1 MTPTLPW
8 AFAALVLAVP
18 LVAAYL
24 HRRRRT
30 DKRVPSVI
38 IFRAIAGA
46 SRPTRRAW
54 SRPRH
59 LVSLALVLLALVGL
73 VVALADLRDEQD
85 KPRDFVV
92 VLDTSASMAASD
104 GSTRLERATE
114 AVGES
119 LSSLHAGD
127 RVALITTG
135 AQTLVRIG
143 LTEDHTRVFD
153 LAQTAEAGG
162 SSQGA
167 ARAIRL
173 ADAIC
178 SAGRDGSIVLVSDRV
193 GVDVPATRC
202 PVEHVP
208 VGRDGPNAG
217 IVALSVREADALGL
231 SEVHVGI
238 LSELGRAQALELT
251 LRVDDA
257 VVDVVSIDVPASG
270 EVEKLHR
277 VPLPPGERV
286 SASITHVREDALTLD
301 DEASVAR
308 HGGARVS
315 VLLVAQTR
323 LSFTAEALRLHPRV
337 DLRVIGPQDALG
349 ADDRFDLLV
358 LEADYQAGPLPL
370 APKIVALGTTASR
383 LGVATSGEVATP
395 EILRWSFDHPL
406 FRFVDL
412 QGLDVPTAATLTP
425 TAEQTSLVDTEQGS
439 LALTGRWDGREMVY
453 VGFAPHHSDLV
464 LRVGFV
470 NFVANLVEW
479 AAPAPPV
486 RDDGQ
491 SGVLSATETRI
502 APPGPLPGAAGSRF
516 AGSTFGGA
524 PLWSYLAVAAFGALC
539 IEWLLPAFVAA
550 VRLGPAALLRVRRRR
565 RTAVSS

>member
-38 IFRAIAGA
+38 ILRAIAGT

-59 LVSLALVLLALVGL
+59 LVSLVLVLLALVGL
-73 VVALADLRDEQD
+73 VVALADLRDD
-85 KPRDFVV
+85 DDRPRDFVV

-104 GSTRLERATE
+104 GETRLARGIE
-114 AVGES
+114 AVGLALE
-119 LSSLHAGD
+119 SLHAGD
-127 RVALITTG
+127 RVALVTTG
-135 AQTLVRIG
+135 AQSLVRIG
-143 LTEDHTRVFD
+143 LTEDHARVLE
-153 LAQTAEAGG
+153 LARTATAGG
-162 SSQGA
+162 TSQGA

-178 SAGRDGSIVLVSDRV
+178 SAGRDGSIVLISDRV
-193 GVDVPATRC
+193 GVDVPTTRC
-202 PVEHVP
+202 PLEHVS

-231 SEVHVGI
+231 SEIHVGVV
-238 LSELGRAQALELT
+238 SELGREQALELS

-270 EVEKLHR
+270 EIEKLHR
-277 VPLPPGERV
+277 MPLPPGERV
-286 SASITHVREDALTLD
+286 SAAITHAREDVLVLD
-301 DEASVAR
+301 DTASVAR

-315 VLLVAQTR
+315 VLLIAQTR

-337 DLRVIGPQDALG
+337 DLRVIGPQDALAPG
-349 ADDRFDLLV
+349 EAFDLVV

-383 LGVATSGEVATP
+383 LGVATRSEVDTP

-412 QGLDVPTAATLTP
+412 QGLDVPEAATLAP
-425 TAEQTSLVDTEQGS
+425 TAEQTSLIDTEQGS
-439 LALTGRWDGREMVY
+439 LALAGQWDGRELVY
-453 VGFAPHHSDLV
+453 VGFAPHQSDLV

-479 AAPAPPV
+479 AAPPPPEQ
-486 RDDGQ
+486 DDGRE
-491 SGVLSATETRI
+491 GVLSAIETRV
-502 APPGPLPGAAGSRF
+502 APPGPLPGAARSRF
-516 AGSTFGGA
+516 SSSAFGGA
-524 PLWSYLAVAAFGALC
+524 PLWSYLAIAAFGALC
-539 IEWLLPAFVAA
+539 LEWLLPAFASAV
-550 VRLGPAALLRVRRRR
+550 VRLRRRR
-565 RTAVSS
+565 AKAVRP

>member
-1 MTPTLPW
+1 MTPALPW
-8 AFAALVLAVP
+8 AFAALALAVP
-18 LVAAYL
+18 VVAAYL

-38 IFRAIAGA
+38 LLRAIVGA

-59 LVSLALVLLALVGL
+59 VISLFLVLLALVGL
-73 VVALADLRDEQD
+73 VVALADLRDEND
-85 KPRDFVV
+85 RPRDFVV

-104 GSTRLERATE
+104 GTPRLTRAIE
-114 AVGES
+114 AVGS
-119 LSSLHAGD
+119 ALASLHPGD

-143 LTEDHTRVFD
+143 LTEDHTRVLA
-153 LAQTAEAGG
+153 LAQTAVAGG
-162 SSQGA
+162 TSEGA
-167 ARAIRL
+167 VRALRL

-178 SAGRDGSIVLVSDRV
+178 SAGREGSIVLVSDRV
-193 GVDVPATRC
+193 GVDVPSTQC
-202 PVEHVP
+202 PIEHMS

-238 LSELGRAQALELT
+238 VSELGREQALELT

-257 VVDVVSIDVPASG
+257 VVDVLSIDVPARG
-270 EVEKLHR
+270 DVEKLHR
-277 VPLPPGERV
+277 VPLPPGKRV
-286 SASITHVREDALTLD
+286 SASIAHLREDVLALD

-349 ADDRFDLLV
+349 QADQFDLVV

-370 APKIVALGTTASR
+370 SPKLVALGTTAAK
-383 LGVATSGEVATP
+383 LGVAGRGEVEAP

-412 QGLDVPTAATLTP
+412 QGLDVPTAITLLP
-425 TAEQTSLVDTEQGS
+425 NAEQTSLVDTEQGS
-439 LALTGRWDGREMVY
+439 LALAGRWDGRDMVY
-453 VGFAPHHSDLV
+453 VGFAPHESDLV

-479 AAPAPPV
+479 AAPPV
-486 RDDGQ
+486 PDRDDEH
-491 SGVLSATETRI
+491 SGVLSSIETRV
-502 APPGPLPGAAGSRF
+502 APPATPVTAAASRF
-516 AGSTFGGA
+516 AGSTLGGA
-524 PLWSYLAVAAFGALC
+524 PLWSYLAIAALGALSL
-539 IEWLLPAFVAA
+539 EWLLPAFV
-550 VRLGPAALLRVRRRR
+550 VGLQRLRRRKR
-565 RTAVSS
+565 KAVSA